1 LEAGVG
7 GLAKNTTKNGTPRR
21 REPLV
26 LELIPENLLRE
37 PIEYIFADHY
47 RMRQIIATMDR
58 FLTEGIYAQPPM
70 DDAIIADMT
79 VIQAYLRDELPPHIA
94 DEEEDLFP
102 CLEQRS
108 QNDSDTKQIL
118 ATLHQEHEED
128 FALLPPLI
136 AGHGD
141 LLAGREVA
149 ARELFE
155 TSVVRF
161 VETQRRHVI
170 WENNIVL
177 PLARRRLSTEDMEKI
192 GRDMAARRGIEYPS

>member
-1 LEAGVG
+1 MV
-7 GLAKNTTKNGTPRR
+7 KNSKTEKPRK

-58 FLTEGIYAQPPM
+58 FLIEGIYAQAPV
-70 DDAIIADMT
+70 DDDVIADMA
-79 VIQAYLRDELPPHIA
+79 VIEAYLRTELPPHIA

-102 CLEQRS
+102 CLQRRS
-108 QNDSDTKQIL
+108 PGDHEMRQIL
-118 ATLHQEHEED
+118 DTLHQEHEED
-128 FALLPPLI
+128 FALLPSLI
-136 AGHGD
+136 AGHED
-141 LLAGREVA
+141 LLAARPVA

-177 PLARRRLSTEDMEKI
+177 PLARRRLSAEDMEKI
-192 GRDMAARRGIEYPS
+192 GRKMAARRGLENPD

>member
-1 LEAGVG
+1 MARNL
-7 GLAKNTTKNGTPRR
+7 KNEKPRK

-58 FLTEGIYAQPPM
+58 FLVEGIYAQPPTN
-70 DDAIIADMT
+70 DDLIADMT
-79 VIQAYLRDELPPHIA
+79 VIEAYLRNELPPHIA

-102 CLEQRS
+102 CLERRS
-108 QNDSDTKQIL
+108 PGDNETKQIL

-136 AGHGD
+136 DGHAD
-141 LLAGREVA
+141 LLAGRPVA
-149 ARELFE
+149 ERELFE

-177 PLARRRLSTEDMEKI
+177 PLARRRLSAEDMEKI
-192 GRDMAARRGIEYPS
+192 GRDMAARRGLEYPA